1 MSSLMIMSFYQCMLY
16 FMMPPI
22 EPQVRTFVS
31 IADVIF
37 FGNKIVITDNNSFC
51 HHGWFRGSLHQYTT
65 TVNVATASLIGI

>member
-16 FMMPPI
+16 FMMRPI
-22 EPQVRTFVS
+22 EPQVGTFVS

-37 FGNKIVITDNNSFC
+37 FCNKIIITDNNSLC
-51 HHGWFRGSLHQYTT
+51 HHGWLRGSLHHYTT